1 MKYISNNTGII
12 FFFNGK
18 PLKVEKGSSQYAR
31 IIKAFDLPEQD
42 QEEAISEILNQ
53 KSGVFAQDGFHV
65 SPENVFYKEDRLPTV
80 LANKVR
86 SLIEE
91 GLPISIFAK
100 FWDNLKKNPSSS
112 SVRELY
118 DFLAYK
124 ELPITEDGCFLAYK
138 GLQSDFWSISGNINT
153 KVIKGK
159 VDSQGRIFNGV
170 GEEIEV
176 ERYMVDDNREH
187 HCSFGLHAG
196 SLDYARGFSR
206 GKLVVVKINPKDVVS
221 VPTDYDCQKCRVTAY
236 TVVSEFVLDERITD
250 HQEELN
256 CHIPCATDEYGH
268 EILSEEK
275 QERND
280 FVERVS
286 NYLEKKRLQGS
297 IQVPIKKIQNAFSP
311 EYPCRM
317 RIKDAV
323 EDLGF
328 HWTLDE
334 KGGMIVQLR

>member
-1 MKYISNNTGII
+1 MKYIANNTGIV

-18 PLKVEKGSSQYAR
+18 PLKIDKGSSQYIR

-42 QEEAISEILNQ
+42 QEEAINEILNQ
-53 KSGVFAQDGFHV
+53 KSGEFIQDGFKV
-65 SPENVFYKEDRLPTV
+65 SPDSVFYKEDRLPTV

-138 GLQSDFWSISGNINT
+138 GLNSNYWSISGNVKT
-153 KVIKGK
+153 KVLKGK
-159 VDSQGRIFNGV
+159 VDSQGRIFNGI

-176 ERYMVDDNREH
+176 ERYEVDDNRRH

-196 SLDYARGFSR
+196 SLDYAKGFSR

-221 VPTDYDCQKCRVTAY
+221 VPDDFDCQKCRICAY
-236 TVVSEFVLDERITD
+236 TVISEFE
-250 HQEELN
+250 QEP
-256 CHIPCATDEYGH
+256 CSCATDENGQ
-268 EILSEEK
+268 EIFSEDR
-275 QERND
+275 QERD
-280 FVERVS
+280 AFVQRVE
-286 NYLEKKRLQGS
+286 NYLNKKQAQGFSEVSIKS
-297 IQVPIKKIQNAFSP
+297 IQNSFSP
-311 EYPCRM
+311 EYPCRL
-317 RIKDAV
+317 RIKDAI

-328 HWTLDE
+328 PWDIKT
-334 KGGMIVQLR
+334 MTVQLH

>member
-1 MKYISNNTGII
+1 MKYIANNTGIV

-18 PLKVEKGSSQYAR
+18 PLKVEKGSSQYLR

-42 QEEAISEILNQ
+42 QEEAISEILTQ
-53 KSGVFAQDGFHV
+53 TSGSFTQDGFKV
-65 SPENVFYKEDRLPTV
+65 SPDSVFYLEDRLPTV

-118 DFLAYK
+118 DFLSYK

-138 GLQSDFWSISGNINT
+138 GLNSNYWSISGNPKT

-159 VDSQGRIFNGV
+159 VDSQGRIFNGI

-176 ERYMVDDNREH
+176 ERYEVDDNREN

-196 SLDYARGFSR
+196 SLDYAKDFSR
-206 GKLVVVKINPKDVVS
+206 GKVVVVKINPKDVVS
-221 VPTDYDCQKCRVTAY
+221 VPSDYNCQKSRICAY
-236 TVVSEFVLDERITD
+236 TVVSDFE
-250 HQEELN
+250 QE
-256 CHIPCATDEYGH
+256 ISSSATDENG
-268 EILSEEK
+268 EEMFSEDFVEH
-275 QERND
+275 NA
-280 FVERVS
+280 FVERVE
-286 NYLEKKRLQGS
+286 NYLNKKYEQGFSEVSIKS
-297 IQVPIKKIQNAFSP
+297 IQNSFSP

-317 RIKDAV
+317 RIKDAL
-323 EDLGF
+323 EDLGYAL
-328 HWTLDE
+328 WEGE
-334 KGGMIVQLR
+334 KGGLMVRL